1 MDKTLIR
8 PEQAATDR
16 SEEHSDM
23 EIILEG
29 EKDSDKVK
37 TRDAAKKKE
46 KGTFKKLP
54 REPSG
59 KQVEGTL
66 GKVGGKRRGDE
77 CDLTEVRGVEK
88 KKKREE
94 GLGENE
100 KISISDAELANQLC
114 DNQ

>member
-1 MDKTLIR
+1 LDDKLNEGDDSSLKEHVTLGELSVMDKILIR

-16 SEEHSDM
+16 CEENSDM

-37 TRDAAKKKE
+37 TRDAAEKKE
-46 KGTFKKLP
+46 KRTFKKLP

-66 GKVGGKRRGDE
+66 VKVGGK
-77 CDLTEVRGVEK
+77 GVVT
-88 KKKREE
+88 
-94 GLGENE
+94 NV
-100 KISISDAELANQLC
+100 I
-114 DNQ
+114 